1 MSDLWMP
8 YVLTDFN
15 GQNQIVSILD
25 YEREKD
31 RVLHINGEINDF
43 MAQILTAQI
52 RYLESKSEDDITLM
66 INSPGGSVSA
76 GLAIV
81 DAMEN
86 SACDISTIGTGMVA
100 SMAAV
105 LLAVGAKGKRYI
117 TNNAFVMIHQPVN
130 TNIGG
135 QCTDIRIQSEYL
147 CYVKEKIAGILAKQC
162 DQRIGKLERDMERDC
177 YMSAQKA
184 IRYGMADAIYI
195 GDPKL

>member
-8 YVLTDFN
+8 YILTDFN

-86 SACDISTIGTGMVA
+86 
-100 SMAAV
+100 
-105 LLAVGAKGKRYI
+105 
-117 TNNAFVMIHQPVN
+117 
-130 TNIGG
+130 
-135 QCTDIRIQSEYL
+135 
-147 CYVKEKIAGILAKQC
+147 
-162 DQRIGKLERDMERDC
+162 
-177 YMSAQKA
+177 
-184 IRYGMADAIYI
+184 
-195 GDPKL
+195 